1 MAYDCGFQD
10 LLLKMNGN
18 GNKSGR
24 LTVLYDD
31 IFTQNMN
38 RCSDLP
44 EPLDADAT
52 VAKLK
57 AILLDLPVVS

>member
-1 MAYDCGFQD
+1 
-10 LLLKMNGN
+10 MNGN

-31 IFTQNMN
+31 IFTHNMN

-57 AILLDLPVVS
+57 VILLDLTVVS